1 MPQFDVIRV
10 HEYHY
15 LKVREKRIELG
26 LVDSANIELQ
36 PTTGKINN
44 FNDWRNY
51 VLGQAR
57 KMGLISLK
65 VERIFSENY
74 GISSN

>member
-1 MPQFDVIRV
+1 MPKFNVITV

-15 LKVREKRIELG
+15 MKVREKRIELG
-26 LVDSANIELQ
+26 LVDSANIEIT
-36 PTTGKINN
+36 PNTGKIEN

-57 KMGLISLK
+57 KMGLISLT

>member
-1 MPQFDVIRV
+1 MPKFNVITV

-15 LKVREKRIELG
+15 MKVREKRIEMG
-26 LVDSANIELQ
+26 LVDSADMEMQ
-36 PTTGKINN
+36 PTIGKIKN

-51 VLGQAR
+51 VLSQAR
-57 KMGLISLK
+57 AMGLISIT

>member
-1 MPQFDVIRV
+1 MPKFNVITV
-10 HEYHY
+10 HENHY
-15 LKVREKRIELG
+15 MKVRQKRIELG
-26 LVDSANIELQ
+26 LLDSSNIQLQ
-36 PTTGKINN
+36 PTSGKIDN

-57 KMGLISLK
+57 KMGLISLT